1 MNAIFVGLTLVASA
15 PALKGPVK
23 GEAPP
28 IEGTWQLVEWVQG
41 GTPVG
46 FWAGMTVEFRPDG
59 KRICKEGPDS
69 FDERAYKVIPKT
81 DPPAI
86 DLIRPADAPQPTIYP
101 CVYKID
107 GETLIISVGDPGGE
121 RPTAFE
127 NGKAGVRMVMTYK
140 RVKK

>member
-1 MNAIFVGLTLVASA
+1 MNTIFLGLALVSSA

-46 FWAGMTVEFRPDG
+46 FWDGMTVEFRPDG

-69 FDERAYKVIPKT
+69 FDERSYKLIPKT
-81 DPPAI
+81 NPPAI
-86 DLIRPADAPQPTIYP
+86 DLIRPSGGPEPTVYP
-101 CVYKID
+101 CIYKID
-107 GETLIISVGDPGGE
+107 GETLTISVGDPSGE
-121 RPTAFE
+121 RPAVFE
-127 NGKAGVRMVMTYK
+127 SGKTVRMVMTYK